1 MDLEHIPDCYWWGW
15 LEGEDVFTISQQGA
29 GKPGPPPR
37 SSGADDSVILREIA
51 ESAYVVDG
59 FESLLKPGMHKEYP
73 PPEPGDLSG
82 LSEELRKKVMENY
95 RILYE
100 HIDKSI
106 YRGSELESVRQD
118 VLKLQT
124 AEIKENIKEERRRLV
139 NLRHGATLAEEA
151 TFDWEETAIETLG
164 FEIPEEDRFV
174 SQILPPAPPP
184 GPPPKGRGAFF
195 VMCDACHVEGS
206 LVPMADGSM
215 KCIEDIKAG
224 DEVKAFDG
232 KDVVSGT
239 VAEKFEYIKYEYI
252 DIRCGGCGVSV
263 TPAHK
268 MFVVQ
273 DDNSLVETR
282 ADNLEVGDRFLRLD
296 ENGDGCY
303 PVFIETINPIVAPVK
318 VYDIEVETYHNNF
331 VGGLLGHNSGSMCS
345 SCDTVKGL
353 DSFHV
358 ATGVIWTFI
367 QEAKAINQGGR
378 SHYMGIYGFGNG
390 MFYPVPI
397 SEFPRQATRN
407 PLPCGDIMM
416 VERDFLRYWP
426 EKDRGSGTDWK
437 SALPAFCED
446 YIKFGGGDLII
457 VCDGDIA
464 NDRETLFS
472 GDEADRF
479 KSETFTGGNITPP
492 GKTGK
497 DHYDIALEE
506 DPMAPT
512 FLMKLQKYMVQND
525 CGTGYLFWLV
535 PEFRPKFVCHECGA
549 DGLVFAGLDKGE
561 KGFRLLC
568 PSGHESIEPEAGECT
583 APCGHQSAFGGCGNC
598 KYFYLVLDK
607 MFAHGTH
614 IFHGTSSAE
623 ICKNAVD
630 TISEIK
636 RGRPKVM
643 KGGAAFKSE
652 EVEEYDD
659 DEED

>member
-15 LEGEDVFTISQQGA
+15 LEGEDVFTMSQQGA
-29 GKPGPPPR
+29 GKAGPPPR

-59 FESLLKPGMHKEYP
+59 FEALLKPGMHKEYP
-73 PPEPGDLSG
+73 PPEPGDLTG

-100 HIDKSI
+100 HVDKSI
-106 YRGSELESVRQD
+106 YRGSELEAVRQD

-195 VMCDACHVEGS
+195 VMCD
-206 LVPMADGSM
+206 
-215 KCIEDIKAG
+215 
-224 DEVKAFDG
+224 
-232 KDVVSGT
+232 
-239 VAEKFEYIKYEYI
+239 Y
-252 DIRCGGCGVSV
+252 
-263 TPAHK
+263 
-268 MFVVQ
+268 
-273 DDNSLVETR
+273 
-282 ADNLEVGDRFLRLD
+282 
-296 ENGDGCY
+296 
-303 PVFIETINPIVAPVK
+303 
-318 VYDIEVETYHNNF
+318 
-331 VGGLLGHNSGSMCS
+331 SGSMDS
-345 SCDTVKGL
+345 PCDTVKGL
-353 DSFHV
+353 KTYEV
-358 ATGVIWTFI
+358 AAGVIWTFI

-426 EKDRGSGTDWK
+426 EKDRSSGTDWD
-437 SALPAFCED
+437 SSLPAFCED

-457 VCDGDIA
+457 ICDGDIA
-464 NDRETLFS
+464 NDRAALFS
-472 GDEADRF
+472 SDAVVSF
-479 KSETFTGGNITPP
+479 TSQTFAGGNITPP
-492 GKTGK
+492 GKNAK
-497 DHYDIALEE
+497 DHYEIALEA
-506 DPMAPT
+506 DPKAPT

-535 PEFRPKFVCHECGA
+535 PEFKPKFVCHECGA
-549 DGLVFAGLDKGE
+549 DGLVFAGLAKSE
-561 KGFRLLC
+561 HGFRLTC
-568 PSGHESIEPEAGECT
+568 PSGHESIEPESGEC
-583 APCGHQSAFGGCGNC
+583 ASPCGVRHGFGCDDC

-607 MFAHGTH
+607 MFEHGTH

-636 RGRPKVM
+636 RGRPKTM